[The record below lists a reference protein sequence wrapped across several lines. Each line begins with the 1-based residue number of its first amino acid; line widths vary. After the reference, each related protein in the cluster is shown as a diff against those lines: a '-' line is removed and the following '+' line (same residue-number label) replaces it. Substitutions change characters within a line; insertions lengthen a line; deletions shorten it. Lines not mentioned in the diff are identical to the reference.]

1 MENHTPISKIIMRL
15 AILKNYITLGDI
27 DDMQREAEKLSQS
40 SDHTDVQDIIFTNIN
55 SEACVKKLSTNT

>member
-40 SDHTDVQDIIFTNIN
+40 SDHTDVQDIIFTYIN
-55 SEACVKKLSTNT
+55 SEPCVKKLSTNT

>member
-1 MENHTPISKIIMRL
+1 MRL

-40 SDHTDVQDIIFTNIN
+40 SDHTDVKDIIFSNIN
-55 SEACVKKLSTNT
+55 SETCVKKLSTNT